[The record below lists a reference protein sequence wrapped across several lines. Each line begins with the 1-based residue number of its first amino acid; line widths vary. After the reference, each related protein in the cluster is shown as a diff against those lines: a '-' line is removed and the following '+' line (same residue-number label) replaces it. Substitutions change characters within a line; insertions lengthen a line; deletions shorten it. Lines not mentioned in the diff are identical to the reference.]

1 MRLRLAFLDTRRVRP
16 QSRSMTRNRYKTPL
30 TRITKAFFGRVFLM
44 KSLRFGRGLL
54 TGTLLAAIAF
64 SVMTVGAEDG
74 QVTNGLPNT
83 DETLRP
89 SNTDETLRS
98 YLQLQEQLH
107 SMQVSLEKNRQ
118 EAENAAARSAEAL
131 AGRLLAI
138 EQSLSAQRAR
148 ELEGLQSANRWML
161 VAAGIF
167 AAVGCLTVLS
177 MAYFQWRTVSKL
189 AEISSSLPRAFGAA
203 AALGGPGAGGSSV
216 LSVGGSVDQSN
227 MRLLGTIERL
237 EKRILEIESSTHP
250 AHHSQALDPEG
261 HASSEPPGRTN
272 GKGLSDERARFDSL
286 LGKGQSLLNLEKVEE
301 ALACFDEILAT
312 EPRHVETLMKKAA
325 ALERLGKL
333 EEAVKCC
340 DEAIAADGSLTV
352 AYLYKGGLFNRM
364 ERFSEALACYE
375 QALQAK
381 EKARS

>member
-1 MRLRLAFLDTRRVRP
+1 
-16 QSRSMTRNRYKTPL
+16 MTRDSYAPL
-30 TRITKAFFGRVFLM
+30 FVQLSKAFFGRILSM
-44 KSLRFGRGLL
+44 KSRRSNRGLL
-54 TGTLLAAIAF
+54 TGILLAGIAF
-64 SVMTVGAEDG
+64 SVVAVRAEDG
-74 QVTNGLPNT
+74 PLTNSV
-83 DETLRP
+83 P
-89 SNTDETLRS
+89 STDETLRS

-107 SMQVSLEKNRQ
+107 SVQVSLEKNRQ
-118 EAENAAARSAEAL
+118 EAESAAARSAEAL

-148 ELEGLQSANRWML
+148 ELEGLQSVNRWML

-189 AEISSSLPRAFGAA
+189 AEITSAMPRAFAGAA
-203 AALGGPGAGGSSV
+203 ALTGPGTGESSV
-216 LSVGGSVDQSN
+216 LSLGGSVDQSN

-250 AHHSQALDPEG
+250 THPAQSLGAEHLAGGET
-261 HASSEPPGRTN
+261 PGRTN
-272 GKGLSDERARFDSL
+272 GNGLADERARFDSL

-333 EEAVKCC
+333 DEAVKCC
-340 DEAIAADGSLTV
+340 DEAIAANGSLTV

-364 ERFSEALACYE
+364 ERFSDALACYE

-381 EKARS
+381 EKTRS